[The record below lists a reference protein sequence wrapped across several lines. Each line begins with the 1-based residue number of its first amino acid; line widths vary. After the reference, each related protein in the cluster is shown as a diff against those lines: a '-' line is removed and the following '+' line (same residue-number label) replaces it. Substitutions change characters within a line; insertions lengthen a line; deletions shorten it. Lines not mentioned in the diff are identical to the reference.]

1 MRRFLPV
8 GGGGGGGV
16 EPSSS
21 STTPQRGEA
30 EAAGLRFGG
39 GDISLGPH
47 GGGGGGGGGHGHQ
60 LQDGSVDLLARHSS
74 SPAGFFSNL
83 IASNGKIDRSI
94 ALANPL
100 FDFICSSVF
109 NLASRACIASP
120 SCIGV

>member
-8 GGGGGGGV
+8 GVGGM
-16 EPSSS
+16 EPTSSG
-21 STTPQRGEA
+21 QHGEA

-47 GGGGGGGGGHGHQ
+47 GSGGGGGHH

-83 IASNGKIDRSI
+83 MVSN
-94 ALANPL
+94 
-100 FDFICSSVF
+100 VF
-109 NLASRACIASP
+109 NLASHACLRAS
-120 SCIGV
+120 